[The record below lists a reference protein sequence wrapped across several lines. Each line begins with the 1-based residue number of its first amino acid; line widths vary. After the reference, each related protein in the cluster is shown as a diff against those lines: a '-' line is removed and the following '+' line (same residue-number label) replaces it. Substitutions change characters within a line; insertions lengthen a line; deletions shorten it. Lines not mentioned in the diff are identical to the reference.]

1 MAQQNKSN
9 SLTEGSVARGMLLF
23 AIPIF
28 ISNLFQQ
35 LYNAA
40 DSLIVGNFLGG
51 EALAAVGSSGSLIF
65 LLTGFVN
72 GVALGAGVLIA
83 RYFGAKDY
91 DEMKTS
97 VYTSLIGSAVLCA
110 VLMLIGL
117 VGCHSLLE
125 LINTPE
131 EILADSSLY
140 LDIYVLGLPFMFFYN
155 IATGIFS
162 ALGDSKTP
170 FYFLA
175 VSSLSNIGV
184 DILFVAGLKMG
195 VAGVAWAT
203 FLCQGVSCV
212 LAMVVVFRRISAFK
226 SKNKVVLFSWN
237 MLGKV
242 AMVAIPSILQQSFVS
257 VGNIILQSV
266 INTFGASVIAGY
278 SAAVK
283 LNNMVITSFTTLG
296 NGISNYTS
304 QNMGAGKMDRVH
316 KGFGAGRNLVWI
328 ICVPIVLL
336 YFFFGRFL
344 LLLFMNDPQ
353 GPAIDTGMLFLRI
366 LSPFYFV
373 VSLKLVT
380 DGILRGCGM
389 MVRFMIATFS
399 DLILRVGIAIVLS
412 STALGSTGIWM
423 AWPVGWCI
431 GTGLSLVFYFTAIR
445 KVLAES
451 PAKAEAEGKA
461 AEARAEAEFAAD
473 AEMETL

>member
-1 MAQQNKSN
+1 MNKD
-9 SLTEGSVARGMLLF
+9 LTVGKPSQVLWQFCLPMFGS
-23 AIPIF
+23 II
-28 ISNLFQQ
+28 FQQ
-35 LYNAA
+35 LYNIA
-40 DSLIVGNFLGG
+40 DSLVAGKFIG
-51 EALAAVGSSGSLIF
+51 ENALAAVGNSYEITLIF
-65 LLTGFVN
+65 
-72 GVALGAGVLIA
+72 IA
-83 RYFGAKDY
+83 FAFGCNIGCSVIVSRYFGAKDY
-91 DEMKTS
+91 DETLADDIADAATQQFA
-97 VYTSLIGSAVLCA
+97 VGIGE
-110 VLMLIGL
+110 
-117 VGCHSLLE
+117 HSLLE

-242 AMVAIPSILQQSFVS
+242 AVVAIPSILQQSFVS

-316 KGFGAGRNLVWI
+316 EGFGAGRNLVWI

-451 PAKAEAEGKA
+451 PAEAEAEGEA

>member
-242 AMVAIPSILQQSFVS
+242 AVVAIPSILQQSFVS

-353 GPAIDTGMLFLRI
+353 GPAIDTCMLFLRI